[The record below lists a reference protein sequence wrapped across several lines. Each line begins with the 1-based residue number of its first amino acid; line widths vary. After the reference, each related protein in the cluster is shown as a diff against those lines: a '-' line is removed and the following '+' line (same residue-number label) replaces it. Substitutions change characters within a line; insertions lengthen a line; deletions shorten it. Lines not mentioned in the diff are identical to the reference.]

1 MTRLP
6 RSLRRVGVQCCNV
19 FRFATGS
26 WNEIWVSDGHPGT
39 KGVLRLKEDCMG
51 KVTHLKS
58 KGERWKEKTL
68 NVEPLLNVGVEHKLN

>member
-1 MTRLP
+1 MSSDLP
-6 RSLRRVGVQCCNV
+6 PVLGMK
-19 FRFATGS
+19 FG
-26 WNEIWVSDGHPGT
+26 VSDGHPGT

-58 KGERWKEKTL
+58 KGERWKENTL